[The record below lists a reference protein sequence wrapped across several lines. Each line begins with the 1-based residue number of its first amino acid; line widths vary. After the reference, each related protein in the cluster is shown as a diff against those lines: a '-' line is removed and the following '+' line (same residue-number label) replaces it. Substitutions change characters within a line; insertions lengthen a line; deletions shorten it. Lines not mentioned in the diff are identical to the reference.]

1 MSTVISDLV
10 LCVYVSDLT
19 NAIMFDD
26 RKDAGIKLARA
37 LGKYKDENVI
47 VLGIPRGGVEIAYY
61 IALHLNAAF
70 SMIMTRKLGYP
81 ESPEAA
87 FGAIAEDG
95 SVYLSEEA
103 EGSVTDDEIRQAVAT
118 ERAEIERRIVMLR
131 NGNPLPDVT
140 GRTVIIADDGIA
152 TGATVLTAVAMCRK
166 RNPSKVVVAAPIAT
180 QWMMTQ
186 LRKVADEVV
195 ILEKPEYF
203 YAVGQA
209 YKHFENL
216 TDEETQRFV
225 EIWNNRLKNAS

>member
-1 MSTVISDLV
+1 
-10 LCVYVSDLT
+10 
-19 NAIMFDD
+19 MFDD